1 MRLAQNHQ
9 RAELRLRERRLTP
22 REREVFALIA
32 RGLLNKQVGAML
44 GATERTIKTHR
55 GRVMDKMC
63 AGSFADLVR
72 MADILQA
79 RPALSQNG

>member
-1 MRLAQNHQ
+1 
-9 RAELRLRERRLTP
+9 
-22 REREVFALIA
+22 
-32 RGLLNKQVGAML
+32 L

-72 MADILQA
+72 MAGILQTRTA
-79 RPALSQNG
+79 TSWNG